1 MIKLL
6 IVDDEAIE
14 RIALQ
19 KIVEKGIEGI
29 QVIGQADNGSRA
41 IEMAVEYEPDLILMD
56 IQMPG
61 IGGLEAIKK
70 IKELKPMIKFIMVT
84 AYDSFDYV
92 RQALRLEVKDYL
104 LKPSK
109 AQLIVETVQK
119 VVSEI
124 HMEKQVQ
131 EHRKEEKLKL
141 ERLMPVVEA
150 DLVTQL
156 LFDHVHEI
164 HLDEMLKFLSVGET
178 SRFFVAVV
186 SILPESVSEK
196 NSIESLNEL
205 NHVKAD
211 ELYRAVKEQF
221 HMSAKGWIGP
231 MSGKQI
237 PIIVFNDAQRSYR
250 SQAAYLVRKL
260 VQLSYALHSTR
271 MFIGIGGQYSSLK
284 EVRSSYHEALLA
296 SINLDLAA
304 KHNIYEATLRHTD
317 AHLLSADVEKRIV
330 EEARRGNWSFIGH
343 ELLQIGHR
351 YEAAGKSVV
360 EAQQKIY
367 ELLFVVS
374 RLLLDMGVQSDPS
387 AVFSQMST
395 FQHLRTQ
402 AADCIN
408 EMSKAYFEVK
418 NQLEPD
424 VMLQIKQY
432 IREHSN
438 EDISLEMISE
448 TVRLSPFYVSKMFK
462 EQFGTNYIDFLTDC
476 RMEKAKDL
484 LADPDKSLKEITYD
498 IGYNNPNYFSRVFK
512 RTTGVSPTDY
522 RKDLISHRRP

>member
-14 RIALQ
+14 RKALQ
-19 KIVEKGIEGI
+19 KIVEKGIAGI
-29 QVIGQADNGSRA
+29 QVIGQAENGSRA
-41 IEMAVEYEPDLILMD
+41 IELAVEYEPDLILMD

-84 AYDSFDYV
+84 AYDTFDYA

-109 AQLIVETVQK
+109 AQLIIDTVQK

-124 HMEKQVQ
+124 YLEKQV
-131 EHRKEEKLKL
+131 EERHEAEMLKL
-141 ERLMPVVEA
+141 EKLMPVVEA

-164 HLDEMLKFLSVGET
+164 HLDEMLQLLPVGET
-178 SRFFVAVV
+178 SHFFVAVV
-186 SILPESVSEK
+186 SILPADLSEK
-196 NSIESLNEL
+196 DAIGHL
-205 NHVKAD
+205 KAD
-211 ELYRAVKEQF
+211 VLYRAVKEQF
-221 HMSAKGWIGP
+221 HMSANGWIGP

-237 PIIVFNDAQRSYR
+237 PMIVFNDAQRSYR

-260 VQLSYALHSTR
+260 VQLTYALHSTR
-271 MFIGIGGQYSSLK
+271 LFIGIGGQYSSLK

-304 KHNIYEATLRHTD
+304 KHNFYEATLRHTD
-317 AHLLSADVEKRIV
+317 GQLISADMEKRIV
-330 EEARRGNWSFIGH
+330 EEARRGNWSFIEH
-343 ELLQIGHR
+343 ELLQISHR

-387 AVFSQMST
+387 AVFSQMSS

-402 AADCIN
+402 TTDCIN

-438 EDISLEMISE
+438 KDISLEMISE

-484 LADPDKSLKEITYD
+484 LADPQMSLKEITYN
-498 IGYNNPNYFSRVFK
+498 IGYNDPNYFSRVFK
-512 RTTGVSPTDY
+512 KMTGFSPTEY
-522 RKDLISHRRP
+522 RKDLISHKRS

>member
-14 RIALQ
+14 RSALQ
-19 KIVEKGIEGI
+19 KIVEKGVTGI
-29 QVIGQADNGSRA
+29 QVIGQAENGNRA
-41 IEMAVEYEPDLILMD
+41 IELAIEYEPDLILMD

-70 IKELKPMIKFIMVT
+70 IKQLKPMIKFIMVT
-84 AYDSFDYV
+84 AYDAFDYA
-92 RQALRLEVKDYL
+92 RQALRLEVSDYL

-109 AQLIVETVQK
+109 AQLIIDTVQK

-124 HMEKQVQ
+124 YLEKQVQ
-131 EHRKEEKLKL
+131 ERHEEERLKL
-141 ERLMPVVEA
+141 EKLMPVVEA

-164 HLDEMLKFLSVGET
+164 HLDEMLKLLPVGET

-186 SILPESVSEK
+186 SILPADLSEK
-196 NSIESLNEL
+196 DSIDSSIKL
-205 NHVKAD
+205 NHMKAD
-211 ELYRAVKEQF
+211 VLYRAVKEQF
-221 HMSAKGWIGP
+221 HMSANGWIGP

-260 VQLSYALHSTR
+260 VQLTYALHSTQL
-271 MFIGIGGQYSSLK
+271 FIGIGGQYGELK

-304 KHNIYEATLRHTD
+304 KHNFYEATLRHID
-317 AHLLSADVEKRIV
+317 AQLISADVEKRII

-343 ELLQIGHR
+343 ELLQISHR

-387 AVFSQMST
+387 AVFSLLST
-395 FQHLRTQ
+395 FQRLRTLT
-402 AADCIN
+402 ADCVN

-418 NQLEPD
+418 NQLQPD

-498 IGYNNPNYFSRVFK
+498 IGYNDPNYFSRVFK
-512 RTTGVSPTDY
+512 KMTGLSPTDY
-522 RKDLISHRRP
+522 RKDIISHKRS